1 MWERAASDI
10 AIAVREFGE
19 ALGQDRERLRRSLSE
34 IRQTMVGGRKLIAET
49 LHMIA
54 VADTIATT
62 YWRQGPIEVSR
73 SEPVGPGQPLFK
85 ARPDSRVATLSN
97 GPIRAAFER
106 EALEWQNLTPD
117 PDTMLQ
123 LQQISTLPIHEGHN
137 GRLYEHLLN
146 AAISLM
152 SADMGSMQ
160 VFHPERGELRLL
172 AERGF
177 HPESASYWQWVRLA
191 SGSTCGMALSAGC
204 RVVVPDIETCEAMA
218 GIRATSLPIGDQVFA
233 LFSPRP
239 LSRGPAAYWA

>member
-1 MWERAASDI
+1 MWKRAASDV
-10 AIAVREFGE
+10 AIPVREFGE
-19 ALGQDRERLRRSLSE
+19 ALGRDRERLRRSLSE

-49 LHMIA
+49 LGMIA

-62 YWRQGPIEVSR
+62 YWRQGPIEVSN
-73 SEPVGPGQPLFK
+73 GPGQPLVK
-85 ARPDSRVATLSN
+85 ARPDSRVAPLSN

-106 EALEWQNLTPD
+106 EALEWRNLTPD
-117 PDTMLQ
+117 PDTLLQ

-172 AERGF
+172 AER
-177 HPESASYWQWVRLA
+177 
-191 SGSTCGMALSAGC
+191 
-204 RVVVPDIETCEAMA
+204 
-218 GIRATSLPIGDQVFA
+218 
-233 LFSPRP
+233 
-239 LSRGPAAYWA
+239 